1 MNGKSGAPAPDAGST
16 RGSRRYL
23 LPGLLLG
30 AVVLSLIDASQF
42 QYDRALGND
51 PVTWPHALGHTVP
64 TWFGW
69 ALLTP
74 LVLLLAVR
82 IHALTGTVVRV
93 ALHVVTGLVAV
104 AVHVALVAV
113 ASQLVHTSS
122 FVPADFGY
130 NYVKYAGLSFPGGM
144 VVYALI
150 VGGWYGARFQA
161 AFRDREREAR
171 RLELETA
178 ELQTLLAQS
187 QLRYLQ
193 AQLQPHFLFN
203 ALHALSS
210 LVLKGDTARAV
221 RMTARLGDLL
231 RQALA
236 ASESS
241 EIPFDREI
249 RLLESYF
256 DVQGIRFEGR
266 LETTIEV
273 DDAARD
279 VLVPPLLLQPI
290 AENAIVHAIE
300 ADPPGDRIAVTARVA
315 AGTLIVEVADNGP
328 GPDETAG
335 EGTGLGNTRARLA
348 NLYGPDAALSVM
360 AGPQGGTITR
370 VTLPVRSRAVA
381 ADAEPAGVTRS

>member
-1 MNGKSGAPAPDAGST
+1 MNGTPAALATDADST

-30 AVVLSLIDASQF
+30 AIVLSLIDASQF

-64 TWFGW
+64 TWSGW

-82 IHALTGTVVRV
+82 IHASNGTEVRV
-93 ALHVVTGLVAV
+93 ALHGVTGLVVV
-104 AVHVALVAV
+104 AVHVALVAI
-113 ASQLVHTSS
+113 ASQVVHTST

-171 RLELETA
+171 RLELQTA

-266 LETTIEV
+266 LETNIEV
-273 DDAARD
+273 DDDARD
-279 VLVPPLLLQPI
+279 ALVPPLLLQPI

-300 ADPPGDRIAVTARVA
+300 ADPPGDRIDVTARVA
-315 AGTLIVEVADNGP
+315 DGTLVIEVADNGP
-328 GPDETAG
+328 GPDDTAG
-335 EGTGLGNTRARLA
+335 EGTGLGNTRARLT
-348 NLYGPDAALSVM
+348 NLYGQSATLSVLP
-360 AGPQGGTITR
+360 GVRGGTIAR
-370 VTLPVRSRAVA
+370 ITLPLHSGTVA
-381 ADAEPAGVTRS
+381 AKAGPASAARA

>member
-1 MNGKSGAPAPDAGST
+1 
-16 RGSRRYL
+16 
-23 LPGLLLG
+23 
-30 AVVLSLIDASQF
+30 VLSLIDASQF

-82 IHALTGTVVRV
+82 IHASNGTEVRV
-93 ALHVVTGLVAV
+93 ALHGVTGLVVV
-104 AVHVALVAV
+104 AVHVALVAI
-113 ASQLVHTSS
+113 ASQVVHTSS

-171 RLELETA
+171 RLELQTA

-210 LVLKGDTARAV
+210 LVLKGDTAKAV
-221 RMTARLGDLL
+221 RVTARLGDLL

-236 ASESS
+236 ASESA

-266 LETTIEV
+266 LETNIEV
-273 DDAARD
+273 DDDARD
-279 VLVPPLLLQPI
+279 ALVPPLLLQPI
-290 AENAIVHAIE
+290 AEKAIVHAIE
-300 ADPPGDRIAVTARVA
+300 ADPPGDRIDVTARTA
-315 AGTLIVEVADNGP
+315 DGTLVIEVADNGP
-328 GPDETAG
+328 GPDDTAG
-335 EGTGLGNTRARLA
+335 EGTGLGNTRARLT
-348 NLYGPDAALSVM
+348 NLYGQSATLSVLP
-360 AGPQGGTITR
+360 GVRGGTIAR
-370 VTLPVRSRAVA
+370 ITLPLHSGTVA
-381 ADAEPAGVTRS
+381 AKAGPASAARA